1 MRMPIF
7 RGMKHWGKIIPAVLL
22 SSLLFAACGGNSPTI
37 LNPTGPVAGQEA
49 GFFWFILAV
58 ATVVF
63 LVVEA
68 LLIWSII
75 RYRDRPNAPPPRQ
88 IHGNNTVEFIWT
100 VVPSLFLFAVLGGT
114 IYTMFNLSNIS
125 STPGSIPSIQVTA
138 VGHQWWWEF
147 DYPNQHVVTADTLY
161 LPQGAV
167 VNMDLASSN
176 VIHSFWVPSITGKTD
191 VIPGHDNKKLFRADV
206 LGEYRGEC
214 AEYCGTQHA
223 HMNFNV
229 IVLDTHAFNRW
240 VSNEQQQAQTP
251 SDSLAQQGLT
261 IFKGAGGCTGCHGI
275 VGVNLP
281 SFDPNAKTTSGLS
294 ASTLVGPNLTHFAER
309 RLIAGGVLI
318 ATDGSAPGQYT
329 WANDPACQLVNG
341 QLANKNSCGLYVWL
355 HDPRAVKP
363 GNDMVI
369 GSLSDSQIF
378 ALIAYL
384 QSLK

>member
-7 RGMKHWGKIIPAVLL
+7 RGMKHWGKIVPAVLL

-37 LNPTGPVAGQEA
+37 LNPTGPVASQEA
-49 GFFWFILAV
+49 NFFWFILSV

-63 LVVEA
+63 VVVEG

-75 RYRDRPNAPPPRQ
+75 RYRQRPNSPAPRQ
-88 IHGNNTVEFIWT
+88 IHGNNTIEFIWT

-114 IYTMFNLSNIS
+114 IYTMFNLQNIP
-125 STPGSIPSIQVTA
+125 STNASIPEIRVAA

-167 VNMDLASSN
+167 VNMDLLSRN

-191 VIPGHDNKKLFRADV
+191 VIPGHDNMKIFRADV
-206 LGEYRGEC
+206 PGEYRGMC
-214 AEYCGTQHA
+214 AEFCGAQHA

-229 IVLDTHAFNRW
+229 VVLDTNAFNAW
-240 VSNEQQQAQTP
+240 LSNEQQKAQTP
-251 SDSLAQQGLT
+251 TDLLALQGQK
-261 IFKGAGGCTGCHGI
+261 IFTGTGGCTGCHGI
-275 VGVNLP
+275 VGVNLT
-281 SFDPNAKTTSGLS
+281 SFDAAKTNSGLS
-294 ASTLVGPNLTHFAER
+294 ADALVGPNLTHFAER
-309 RLIAGGVLI
+309 QLIAGGILI
-318 ATDGSAPGQYT
+318 ASDGHN

-341 QLANKNSCGLYVWL
+341 QLVNKDSCGLYQWL
-355 HDPRAVKP
+355 HAPQAVKP

-369 GSLSDSQIF
+369 GNLSDSQIY

>member
-1 MRMPIF
+1 VRMPIL
-7 RGMKHWGKIIPAVLL
+7 RGMKHWGKILPVVLL

-37 LNPTGPVAGQEA
+37 LNPTGPVALQEA
-49 GFFWFILAV
+49 NFFWFILVV
-58 ATVVF
+58 ATFVF
-63 LVVEA
+63 VVVEA
-68 LLIWSII
+68 VLIWSII
-75 RYRDRPNAPPPRQ
+75 RYRERANTPAPRQ
-88 IHGNNTVEFIWT
+88 THGNNTIEIIWT
-100 VVPSLFLFAVLGGT
+100 IVPSVFLFAVLGGT
-114 IYTMFNLSNIS
+114 IYTMFNLTNIT
-125 STPGSIPSIQVTA
+125 STGSIPSIQVTA

-147 DYPNQHVVTADTLY
+147 DYQNQHVVTADTLY

-229 IVLDTHAFNRW
+229 IVLDTNAFNRW
-240 VSNEQQQAQTP
+240 VSNEQQHAQTP
-251 SDSLAQQGLT
+251 TDALALQGQK
-261 IFKGAGGCTGCHGI
+261 IFTGVGGCTGCHGI
-275 VGVNLP
+275 VGVNLD
-281 SFDPNAKTTSGLS
+281 SFDAAKTSSGLPTT
-294 ASTLVGPNLTHFAER
+294 ALVGPNLTHFAER
-309 RLIAGGVLI
+309 QLIAGGVLI
-318 ATDGSAPGQYT
+318 TSDGHN

-341 QLANKNSCGLYVWL
+341 RLANKNNCGLYQWL
-355 HDPRAVKP
+355 HDPQSVKP

-369 GSLSDSQIF
+369 GSLSDSQIY